1 MKKFLSLIFVV
12 VTIATTAFAQ
22 DIKASYGD
30 DSRAIGVARAE
41 VQSTCLAGTG
51 EINSSAWQDVDGNWY
66 VYFYHSYRCQPNE
79 ICPMY
84 FRIAPLARVTLDAN
98 YNVLSASCGFLW
110 YELL

>member
-1 MKKFLSLIFVV
+1 MFVV
-12 VTIATTAFAQ
+12 VAMATTVFAQ
-22 DIKASYGD
+22 DGGA
-30 DSRAIGVARAE
+30 SRAIGTARSE

-51 EINSSAWQDVDGNWY
+51 DINSSAWQDVDGNWY
-66 VYFYHSYRCQPNE
+66 VYFFHNYRCQPNE

-98 YNVLSASCGFLW
+98 YNVISASCGFLW